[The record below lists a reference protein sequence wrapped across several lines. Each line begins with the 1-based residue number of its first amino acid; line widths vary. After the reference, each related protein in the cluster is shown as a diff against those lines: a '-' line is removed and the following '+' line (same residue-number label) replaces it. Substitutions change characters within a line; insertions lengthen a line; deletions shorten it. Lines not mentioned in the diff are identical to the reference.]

1 MSPTITD
8 IEGRNLNDS
17 DWSILSSVRDL
28 LDAFRRAE
36 TSLKSN
42 SCKNLSN
49 AMWAYNNLMYELLQ
63 IKAQSPLLG
72 EAVNCATP
80 SLLKNNSRREEW
92 DINLDSYDSY
102 LAELFERNDS
112 VAISMSQLVL
122 NTLILYYWRSILV
135 INPTIKMSKFPARSG
150 IYWKNEFLGLV
161 GYLFDMYRNILIWC
175 SSLLMLLDVRRT
187 RHCEFSLLESV

>member
-122 NTLILYYWRSILV
+122 NTSILYY
-135 INPTIKMSKFPARSG
+135 
-150 IYWKNEFLGLV
+150 
-161 GYLFDMYRNILIWC
+161 
-175 SSLLMLLDVRRT
+175 
-187 RHCEFSLLESV
+187 